1 MVAGVNSSSEKI
13 SLLNGLIRKYPTSD
27 LVADA
32 NMEIANTYLSN
43 EQFRES
49 LPYLKNVLGSS
60 GNDALKPRALL
71 RSGLAN
77 YNLSNNAEAL
87 SKYNELLKQYPNSV
101 EAQEALDNAKSIY
114 VEEGRTSEYVN
125 FAKGMGIAI
134 SASQEDQ
141 MAYQE
146 AEVQFNNGNFSGAQ
160 QKFEDYLNKFPEG
173 KYALEANFY
182 KSEMYTSQK
191 NWIKAVAGYEVVAD
205 KAPNKFAEKSLL
217 QAARI
222 NFFNLKDYARAEIYY
237 ARLKDFATSQDNKM
251 EAMRGLLRSQFELQQ
266 WSAASDNARDLL
278 NEKGIGSDDKI
289 IASMIMG
296 KSFQA
301 DGKCESAVPYF
312 KTVASLS
319 RAAYGA
325 EAQYQIAACQ
335 YEQNRL
341 KESEKSAF
349 EVIHKSGSYEI
360 WVTKSYFL
368 LGDIYLKEKD
378 YFNAK
383 ATFQSLV
390 ENATIEEIRV
400 QAEQRL
406 DEVKQEESKNSKISN
421 EN

>member
-1 MVAGVNSSSEKI
+1 
-13 SLLNGLIRKYPTSD
+13 
-27 LVADA
+27 
-32 NMEIANTYLSN
+32 MEIFPA
-43 EQFRES
+43 
-49 LPYLKNVLGSS
+49 
-60 GNDALKPRALL
+60 
-71 RSGLAN
+71 
-77 YNLSNNAEAL
+77 
-87 SKYNELLKQYPNSV
+87 
-101 EAQEALDNAKSIY
+101 
-114 VEEGRTSEYVN
+114 
-125 FAKGMGIAI
+125 
-134 SASQEDQ
+134 
-141 MAYQE
+141 
-146 AEVQFNNGNFSGAQ
+146 AQ
-160 QKFEDYLNKFPEG
+160 QKFEDYLKRFPDG

-182 KSEMYTSQK
+182 KSEMYASQK
-191 NWIKAVAGYEVVAD
+191 NWAKAVTGYEIVGD

-237 ARLKDFATSQDNKM
+237 AKLKDFASSQENKM
-251 EAMRGLLRSQFELQQ
+251 EAMRGLLRCQFELQQ
-266 WSAASDNARDLL
+266 WSAASDNAKDLL
-278 NEKGIGSDDKI
+278 SEKGIGSDDKI

-296 KSFQA
+296 KSYQA
-301 DGKCESAVPYF
+301 NGKCEAAIPYF

-335 YEQNRL
+335 YDQNRL
-341 KESEKSAF
+341 KDAEKSAF
-349 EVIHKSGSYEI
+349 EVIHKSGSYEL

-390 ENATIEEIRV
+390 ENAKIEEIRV

-406 DEVKQEESKNSKISN
+406 DEVKKEEVNNSKISN